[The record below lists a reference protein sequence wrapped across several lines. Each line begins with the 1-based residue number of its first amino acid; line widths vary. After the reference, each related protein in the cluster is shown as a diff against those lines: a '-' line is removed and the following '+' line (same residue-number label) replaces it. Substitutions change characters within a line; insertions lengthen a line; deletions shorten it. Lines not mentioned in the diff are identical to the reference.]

1 MIRRPPRST
10 RTDTLF
16 PDTTLFRSCLVGA
29 AAVLYLGVVSPGT
42 LKQDGPKIA
51 NGGTAGGN
59 SSQLQSKL
67 GEIREVQLPDGS
79 RVTLDTD
86 RLVLTKFDRDMR
98 DVRLVRGRARFNVEK
113 DNRPFVV
120 AAGTG
125 TIPALGKSFDVGLA
139 RDERVT
145 VPLFEG
151 AVAVR
156 NRKST
161 RL

>member
-1 MIRRPPRST
+1 MAG
-10 RTDTLF
+10 LA
-16 PDTTLFRSCLVGA
+16 LCLVGA

-86 RLVLTKFDRDMR
+86 SLVLTKFDRDLR

-113 DNRPFVV
+113 DNRPFVRSEEH
-120 AAGTG
+120 TSELQSLMR
-125 TIPALGKSFDVGLA
+125 ISY
-139 RDERVT
+139 
-145 VPLFEG
+145 
-151 AVAVR
+151 
-156 NRKST
+156 
-161 RL
+161 

>member
-1 MIRRPPRST
+1 MRIS
-10 RTDTLF
+10 DWSSDVCSSDL
-16 PDTTLFRSCLVGA
+16 
-29 AAVLYLGVVSPGT
+29 SPGT

-86 RLVLTKFDRDMR
+86 SLVLTKFDRDLR

-113 DNRPFVV
+113 DNR
-120 AAGTG
+120 
-125 TIPALGKSFDVGLA
+125 D
-139 RDERVT
+139 
-145 VPLFEG
+145 
-151 AVAVR
+151 
-156 NRKST
+156 RKST
-161 RL
+161 RLHYSH